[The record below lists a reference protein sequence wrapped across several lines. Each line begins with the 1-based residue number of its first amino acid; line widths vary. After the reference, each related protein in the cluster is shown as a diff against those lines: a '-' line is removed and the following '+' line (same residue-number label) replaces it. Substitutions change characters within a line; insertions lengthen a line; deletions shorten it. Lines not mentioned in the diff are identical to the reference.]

1 MDLAQ
6 PIPDLDDAGTLWRDY
21 RSAPPAY
28 DELIGPDGA
37 VRAHWRPLVE
47 SLEDL
52 GQEERAFRWQGI
64 RRRLRDNGVTYNV
77 YDDPRGVS
85 RPWLLDPVP
94 LVIAPEEWRTI
105 EAGLAQRATLLNLIL
120 ADLHGP
126 QRLLQEGLLPPELLF
141 ANPGFLPA
149 CRGVA
154 VPRGLHLVLHAADL
168 GRAPDGTWQVLADR
182 TQVPSGAGYTLE
194 NRIALASA
202 LPEAFARLRVHRL
215 AEFFALLRDTLAS
228 LALRGG
234 EEPRVVLLT
243 PGPLNETYFE
253 HAFLARYLGYTLA
266 EGADLTVRD
275 GAVFLKVLGGL
286 QPVDV
291 IVRRL
296 DDDYCDPLELRAD
309 SSLGVPG
316 LLEVARAGR
325 VGIANTLGAG
335 LVEMPALLAFLPRIC
350 RALLGEDLRMPSGV
364 SWWCGEPAVCEH
376 VIANLEHMVIK
387 PAFPALV
394 REPIFGG
401 ELDRV
406 QRDALVA
413 RMRTHPHEYVGQD
426 EVPLSTAPVLDGE
439 RLRPRHVGTRCYLVA
454 TGDGYAIMPGGLTR
468 VAYSDESLVVSMQ
481 RGGGSKDTWVLSPE
495 PVSEFSLLD
504 PVGQQVEL
512 TRGGRDLPSRVADDL
527 FWLGRYLSRCEGRVR
542 LLRCILGRLGERSE
556 VGGVPELPALL
567 RAFTVVAAA
576 GPELLAVADRSRR
589 LDREL
594 VALLV
599 DGARAGSV
607 RALVLSLGRMAR
619 TLRDRIPGNVWRL
632 IVGLDGAL
640 GGRRAGNLRRPA
652 EALERLD
659 ELFMRLSALDGLVSE
674 GMTRGEGWRF
684 LDMGRRLERAI
695 QLVDL
700 LGETLTER
708 VDAEAALLDA
718 LLDFADGQTTYRRR
732 YQTRIQAHAVLDLL
746 MLDETNPRALVFQL
760 QALDSHVRELPRE
773 VEGVGPSP
781 EERIVI
787 EALTAVRLASVEHLA
802 RRDEAGRRLVLLS
815 LLADLE
821 AALPAFSEAVS
832 QSYLS
837 HAQMPRQLSRHPNLQ
852 DR

>member
-6 PIPDLDDAGTLWRDY
+6 PSPDPDDAGMLFREY

-28 DELIGPDGA
+28 DELIGEDGT
-37 VRAHWRPLVE
+37 VRPHWRLLLE
-47 SLEDL
+47 SLEGL
-52 GQEERAFRWQGI
+52 GPEERAFRWEGI

-85 RPWLLDPVP
+85 RPWTLDPVP
-94 LVIAPEEWRTI
+94 LVLGPEEWTTI
-105 EAGLAQRATLLNLIL
+105 AAGLAQRATLLNMIL

-126 QRLLQEGLLPPELLF
+126 QRLLAEGLLPPELLF
-141 ANPGFLPA
+141 ANPGYLPA

-154 VPRGLHLVLHAADL
+154 VPRGLHLFLYAADL
-168 GRAPDGTWQVLADR
+168 GRAPGGSWQVLADR
-182 TQVPSGAGYTLE
+182 TQVPSGAGYALE
-194 NRIALASA
+194 NRIALAGA
-202 LPEAFARLRVHRL
+202 LPEAFGLLRVHRL
-215 AEFFALLRDTLAS
+215 AGFFALLRDTLAA
-228 LALRGG
+228 LAPRGRTD
-234 EEPRVVLLT
+234 PRVVLLT

-291 IVRRL
+291 ILRRL

-316 LLEVARAGR
+316 LLEAARAGR
-325 VGIANTLGAG
+325 VTIANALGAS

-350 RALLGEDLRMPSGV
+350 RALLDEELRLASGV
-364 SWWCGEPAVCEH
+364 SWWCGEPSVCAH
-376 VIANLEHMVIK
+376 VIANLERMVVK
-387 PAFPALV
+387 PAFPALA

-401 ELDRV
+401 QLDRAE
-406 QRDALVA
+406 REALVA
-413 RMRTHPHEYVGQD
+413 RMRARPHEYVGQE
-426 EVPLSTAPVLDGE
+426 EVPLSTAPVLDGDQ
-439 RLRPRHVGTRCYLVA
+439 LRPRHVGTRCYLVA
-454 TGDGYAIMPGGLTR
+454 SEDGYAIMPGGLTR

-481 RGGGSKDTWVLSPE
+481 RGGGSKDTWVLSE
-495 PVSEFSLLD
+495 GPVSEFSLLD
-504 PVGQQVEL
+504 PVEQPVDL
-512 TRGGRDLPSRVADDL
+512 TRGGHDLPSRVADDL

-542 LLRCILGRLGERSE
+542 LLRCILGRMAERSG
-556 VGGVPELPALL
+556 VGGVPELSALL
-567 RAFTVVAAA
+567 RAFSVMAAT
-576 GPELLAVADRSRR
+576 GSELADASGRR

-599 DGARAGSV
+599 DAARPGSV
-607 RALVLSLGRMAR
+607 RSLLMALSRMAR
-619 TLRDRIPGNVWRL
+619 TLRDRIPADAWRL

-640 GGRRAGNLRRPA
+640 GVRRSGQIRRPA

-659 ELFMRLSALDGLVSE
+659 DLFVRLAALDGLVTE

-684 LDMGRRLERAI
+684 LDMGRRLERAT

-700 LGETLTER
+700 LGATLTER
-708 VDAEAALLDA
+708 MDPEATLLEALLE
-718 LLDFADGQTTYRRR
+718 FADSLMTYRRR
-732 YQTRIQAHAVLDLL
+732 YQTRVQAHAVLDLVL
-746 MLDETNPRALVFQL
+746 ADESNPRALVHQL
-760 QALDSHVRELPRE
+760 RGLEAHVRALPRE
-773 VEGVGPSP
+773 AERVGPSP
-781 EERIVI
+781 EERIVL
-787 EALTAVRLASVEHLA
+787 EALTSVRLASVEHLA
-802 RRDEAGRRLVLLS
+802 RVDESGRRMLLAG

-821 AALPAFSEAVS
+821 DALPMFSEVIS

-837 HAQMPRQLSRHPNLQ
+837 HAQMPRQLSRLE
-852 DR
+852 R